1 MHLKSLAYLGFK
13 NGNNNNYSLQMHYKH
28 INAKI
33 KKQLSFF

>member
-1 MHLKSLAYLGFK
+1 MHFKLPAFLGFK
-13 NGNNNNYSLQMHYKH
+13 NGNNNYSLQMHYKH